1 MIKHYCDLCKKEI
14 TEYDERIVD
23 NVLLPSTIV
32 GTKDVFVID
41 YAECEIC
48 MKCAETLVETTRQLK
63 QGKGVEYVE
72 KK

>member
-14 TEYDERIVD
+14 MADDERIVD
-23 NVLLPSTIV
+23 DVLLPSVIV
-32 GTKDVFVID
+32 GTKDVFVIE
-41 YAECEIC
+41 YANCEIC

-63 QGKGVEYVE
+63 QGRGVVYVE